1 MPTTKP
7 RHTLTE
13 TDDVAAALA
22 DAARRWPG
30 EAPSELLRHLVAEGH
45 AALRGSA
52 EAERVVVHE
61 SSGALTGIYSGAD
74 LDDLRADW
82 PE

>member
-13 TDDVAAALA
+13 TDDIAAALA
-22 DAARRWPG
+22 DAAQRWPG
-30 EAPSELLRHLVAEGH
+30 ESPSELLRHLVAEGR
-45 AALRGSA
+45 AALHESI
-52 EAERVVVHE
+52 EAERTAVRE
-61 SSGALTGIYSGAD
+61 TSGSLTGVYRRDEIEN
-74 LDDLRADW
+74 LRADW